1 MWEDP
6 IVSEVRSIRENI
18 LAEFNYDI
26 RAYAAHIMAIQEEK
40 KRRGFRY
47 GAPPGAGSRNH
58 HPTGAVQVSPGSCG
72 ESHCS

>member
-6 IVSEVRSIRENI
+6 IVAEVRRTRENI

-40 KRRGFRY
+40 KQRGFRY
-47 GAPPGAGSRNH
+47 GSPPDAASRNH
-58 HPTGAVQVSPGSCG
+58 HPPGATRAGPGSCG
-72 ESHCS
+72 ETRL